1 MNFINTLKTDLRH
14 SKAPAAGFV
23 AEGLFWGSF
32 AGLVPD
38 LKNAIGA
45 SDGVFGLTMFF
56 ASLGAVAAMWLAP
69 KVDAKLGARA
79 MQGAGLA
86 MVLAFLLPGLA
97 SGPIFFTIAMVLA
110 SAGSGS
116 LDVIM
121 NTRLSGIESDT
132 KRSLMNLNHA
142 LFSFA
147 YAGAAL
153 SAGFFREAGF
163 QPAFVFSVVAGLVAI
178 LLIPTMFHR
187 PVGFGEGEVQQ
198 PLNIRKPL
206 IFFGGVIIL
215 IAFMSEQ
222 ATEAWSALHLE
233 RGLGGSAA
241 QGAFGPAILGITMGV
256 GRLSGQFIAAH
267 VRETLVLQIVA
278 VVAAIGLTVAAS
290 ASSLAIAYVGFAIL
304 GLGVSVMAPMAY
316 SAVGKR
322 VTNQQRALVITRIS
336 VIGYM
341 GFFIG
346 PPLMGGLSE
355 AFGLSV
361 SFYTIAAILIF
372 VSIYLAPQLRKQ

>member
-1 MNFINTLKTDLRH
+1 MSFINNFMSDLRV
-14 SKAPAAGFV
+14 SRAPAGGFV
-23 AEGLFWGSF
+23 LEGLYWGSF
-32 AGLVPD
+32 AALVPD
-38 LKNAIGA
+38 IKAAIGA
-45 SDGVFGLTMFF
+45 SDGEFGLTMFF
-56 ASLGAVAAMWLAP
+56 AALGAVGAMWLAP
-69 KVDAKLGARA
+69 RVDSKLGARA
-79 MQGAGLA
+79 MQGAA
-86 MVLAFLLPGLA
+86 VFMAIAFLLPGIAA
-97 SGPIFFTIAMVLA
+97 SVAFFTVAMLLA

-121 NTRLSGIESDT
+121 NTRVSGIEAET

-147 YAGAAL
+147 YAGAAIN
-153 SAGFFREAGF
+153 AGIFRQAGYS
-163 QPAFVFSVVAGLVAI
+163 PLAVFLVVLALT
-178 LLIPTMFHR
+178 LIIVPFMFHR
-187 PVGFGEGEVQQ
+187 PAPIEQENAST
-198 PLNIRKPL
+198 PLRARNGL
-206 IFFGGVIIL
+206 MFFGGLIIL
-215 IAFMSEQ
+215 IAFLSEQ

-241 QGAFGPAILGITMGV
+241 QGAMGPAILGLTMGV

-267 VRETLVLQIVA
+267 VRETIVLQIAA
-278 VVAAIGLTVAAS
+278 VIAAAGLIIAAS
-290 ASSLAIAYVGFAIL
+290 APTLFVAYVGFGIL

-322 VTNQQRALVITRIS
+322 VSNQQRSFVITRIS

-346 PPLMGGLSE
+346 PPVMGGLSE

-361 SFYTIAAILIF
+361 SFFAVSAILLCVTLF
-372 VSIYLAPQLRKQ
+372 LAPALRRQ

>member
-1 MNFINTLKTDLRH
+1 MAFFTTFLGDLRH
-14 SKAPAAGFV
+14 SKAPSAGFV
-23 AEGLFWGSF
+23 SEGLFWGSF
-32 AGLVPD
+32 ASLVPD
-38 LKNAIGA
+38 LKQAIGA

-69 KVDAKLGARA
+69 RVDAKLEARA
-79 MQGAGLA
+79 MQGAALA

-121 NTRLSGIESDT
+121 NTRLSGIEADT
-132 KRSLMNLNHA
+132 KRPLMNLNHA

-147 YAGAAL
+147 YAG
-153 SAGFFREAGF
+153 SAFCTGFFREAGF
-163 QPAFVFSVVAGLVAI
+163 QPLIVFSLVAAI
-178 LLIPTMFHR
+178 VGFILIPTMFHKA
-187 PVGFGEGEVQQ
+187 VGFGEGEAAQ
-198 PLNIRKPL
+198 PSVLRKPL
-206 IFFGGVIIL
+206 IFFGGTIIL

-241 QGAFGPAILGITMGV
+241 QGALGPTILGLTMGV
-256 GRLSGQFIAAH
+256 GRLSGQFITAH
-267 VRETLVLQIVA
+267 VRETFVLQIAA
-278 VVAAIGLTVAAS
+278 VIAAIGLVIAAS
-290 ASSLAIAYVGFAIL
+290 AANLNTAYLGFAIL

-322 VTNQQRALVITRIS
+322 VSNQQRALVITRIS

-355 AFGLSV
+355 LFGLSV
-361 SFYTIAAILIF
+361 SFFTVAAILLF
-372 VSIYLAPQLRKQ
+372 VSLFLAPQLRKQ

>member
-1 MNFINTLKTDLRH
+1 ML
-14 SKAPAAGFV
+14 
-23 AEGLFWGSF
+23 
-32 AGLVPD
+32 
-38 LKNAIGA
+38 
-45 SDGVFGLTMFF
+45 
-56 ASLGAVAAMWLAP
+56 
-69 KVDAKLGARA
+69 
-79 MQGAGLA
+79 
-86 MVLAFLLPGLA
+86 
-97 SGPIFFTIAMVLA
+97 LA

-121 NTRLSGIESDT
+121 NTRVSGIEAET

-147 YAGAAL
+147 YAGAAIN
-153 SAGFFREAGF
+153 AGIFRQAGYS
-163 QPAFVFSVVAGLVAI
+163 PLAVFLVVLALT
-178 LLIPTMFHR
+178 LIIVPFMFHR
-187 PVGFGEGEVQQ
+187 PAPIEQENAST
-198 PLNIRKPL
+198 PLRARNGL
-206 IFFGGVIIL
+206 MFFGGLIIL
-215 IAFMSEQ
+215 IAFLSEQ

-241 QGAFGPAILGITMGV
+241 QGAMGPAILGLTMGV

-267 VRETLVLQIVA
+267 VRETIVLQIAA
-278 VVAAIGLTVAAS
+278 VIAAAGLIIAAS
-290 ASSLAIAYVGFAIL
+290 APTLFVAYVGFGIL

-322 VTNQQRALVITRIS
+322 VSNQQRSFVITRIS

-346 PPLMGGLSE
+346 PPVMGGLSE

-361 SFYTIAAILIF
+361 SFFAVSAILLCVTLF
-372 VSIYLAPQLRKQ
+372 LAPALRRQ